1 MTTGGDH
8 TMSAA
13 GACRRLTGGW
23 RRLAADTR
31 AVAALDLALIFPAA
45 LFLVLALL
53 DIAAA
58 AIAQGAL
65 DNAVSRAATR
75 IERGTLAP
83 ADGPSALQADICAF
97 AAVPLFPG
105 DACDTGLLLDVRPV
119 TGGAA
124 PAPISDGAINGA
136 AFGSA
141 TGAAGDL
148 LLVRAAVRVPT
159 ILPAQVPLLANL
171 SDGSRL
177 VVSSAMTRIDP
188 YATYNASGAQ

>member
-1 MTTGGDH
+1 MTAAGGPQRL
-8 TMSAA
+8 T
-13 GACRRLTGGW
+13 GACRRL
-23 RRLAADTR
+23 ASDCR
-31 AVAALDLALIFPAA
+31 AVAAIDLALIFPAA

-75 IERGTLAP
+75 IEQGTLAP
-83 ADGPSALQADICAF
+83 ADGPSALHADICAF

-105 DACDTGLLLDVRPV
+105 AACDTGLLLDVRPV
-119 TGGAA
+119 AGGAV
-124 PAPISDGAINGA
+124 PAPIADGAINGA

-141 TGAAGDL
+141 TGTAGDL
-148 LLVRAAVRVPT
+148 LLVRAAVRVPA

-171 SDGSRL
+171 EDGSRL